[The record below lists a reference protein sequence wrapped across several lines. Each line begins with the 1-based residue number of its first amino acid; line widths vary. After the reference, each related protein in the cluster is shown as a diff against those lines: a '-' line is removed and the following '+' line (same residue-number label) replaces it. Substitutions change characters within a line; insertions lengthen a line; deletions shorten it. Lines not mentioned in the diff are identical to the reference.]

1 MPRVGCARAAA
12 RGRAG
17 HHVQVRVVAIGFIAH
32 LVVRQRGERVALQ
45 IAFYIGEDQDP
56 QYLKWLFAQFASDSG
71 GCSADDHDAA
81 KLTAGLSGDSHMAE
95 ASESGVV
102 TSASDRD
109 SDEDHWQ
116 VCQVCEGQGHY

>member
-1 MPRVGCARAAA
+1 MGKQGRGSAMSTSRV
-12 RGRAG
+12 RAG
-17 HHVQVRVVAIGFIAH
+17 KNDPTDAQ
-32 LVVRQRGERVALQ
+32 RVALQ

-56 QYLKWLFAQFASDSG
+56 QYLKWLFAQFASDNG